1 MRVPVSLAAE
11 IRGNKLLII
20 RAVFCFTIAKS
31 EFIKANLFLSLA
43 SGAPKQLYLF
53 LIVCFMGENE
63 AGMQTATRGGWDR
76 AAATLKPR
84 GGKLALRIA

>member
-1 MRVPVSLAAE
+1 MPVLHSGLGRIQMHAYVSPAAE

-43 SGAPKQLYLF
+43 SGTPKQLYLF
-53 LIVCFMGENE
+53 LIACFMGENE
-63 AGMQTATRGGWDR
+63 AGM
-76 AAATLKPR
+76 
-84 GGKLALRIA
+84 